1 MEIENKNLSMV
12 LSGRINDYHIYRLRE
27 DGGLKCNIRQP
38 LVKSAFCLNESE
50 MSVEYNDKKKLTIL
64 RE

>member
-50 MSVEYNDKKKLTIL
+50 M
-64 RE
+64 